1 MVKQQTVASACFV
14 FAGRHPH
21 ILSFMVECVDKRTT
35 EEKQKMFTF
44 SLNWPKKVK
53 LSIYRLLFFMKRE
66 CLLALNKYIINTS

>member
-21 ILSFMVECVDKRTT
+21 ILSFMVECVDERTT

-44 SLNWPKKVK
+44 SLNWPKKGETFN
-53 LSIYRLLFFMKRE
+53 I
-66 CLLALNKYIINTS
+66 